1 MASRRDLGRMALG
14 GLVAAAAPALLLPA
28 ARAHGTAATVE
39 IRMRS
44 SADGGRA
51 WFDPL
56 GLLIAPGTL
65 VRWVV
70 EANVHTATAYH
81 PANGGRS
88 LRMPPQALPWD
99 SGYLVEPGESFTLA
113 FEVPGVYDYFCLPH
127 EHAGMVGRLI
137 VGSAS
142 GPGAEPFDYF
152 LHDSPPPD
160 WLPVPAA
167 AQRNFP
173 PIERILAE
181 GVVPAPA

>member
-1 MASRRDLGRMALG
+1 LVSTIYMVPLSDLQAEKPFAGLAVAGEAVQSVDLTYNAGHPGIEAPHYHIVLWHVDPAAAELQQMASRRDLGRMALG

-28 ARAHGTAATVE
+28 ARAQATAATVE

-81 PANGGRS
+81 PANGG
-88 LRMPPQALPWD
+88 
-99 SGYLVEPGESFTLA
+99 
-113 FEVPGVYDYFCLPH
+113 
-127 EHAGMVGRLI
+127 
-137 VGSAS
+137 
-142 GPGAEPFDYF
+142 
-152 LHDSPPPD
+152 
-160 WLPVPAA
+160 
-167 AQRNFP
+167 
-173 PIERILAE
+173 
-181 GVVPAPA
+181 